1 MPTAENDERE
11 QVEQEVRLLGSTLR
25 ERAPRVLELVLER
38 TADAH
43 GELGPPVDESLERIC
58 VIATVT
64 VADWMSG
71 GRPEDGMDAA
81 QEAFELFGQLAAH
94 RAAPLHEVTKRCLRW
109 RDSVADAL
117 REIAVHAGVSDRA
130 RRRALA
136 MAQATLDVTL
146 VRMCEV
152 FEQERIR
159 VEAELDSRGE
169 QLAYLATHDQ
179 LTGLPNRTLIVDRAE
194 QMLGRARRNGSPVA
208 VLHVNIDNFTVINDT
223 LGHAAGDELL
233 RGVAARLDG
242 LVRDSDAL
250 GRLGGD
256 EFVVVAEEASLDAGA
271 DLIAERLL
279 EALHTP
285 FPVGSTELAV
295 TASIGVATG
304 VRNSAEELIGDAEI
318 ASHRAKVEGKDRC
331 VTFESGMQDV
341 VARQAALEQDLRA
354 ALERDEFFLV
364 YQPTMDLRGMVPT
377 GVEALIRWTSPT
389 RGLVQPNDF
398 IPELEQSGL
407 IVPVGRWVLEHAC
420 AQAAEWH
427 RAGQPVGVAVN
438 VSARQLDG
446 DEFVSV
452 VENAIATSGID
463 PSALTLEITETAL
476 MRNTQETARRLHA
489 IKEIGVRIAIDDFG
503 TGYSS
508 LSHLQRFPVDALK
521 IDRSFLSQLADNP
534 EGETLLRTLVQLG
547 KALSI
552 ETLAEGIERDQELAL
567 LQEEDCD
574 SGQGY
579 LFARPLD
586 AEEAARFLREWPGRR
601 LGERP
606 AAKGRRA
613 PRRGKRTHAAHQDGA
628 PVVDLGS

>member
-1 MPTAENDERE
+1 MPVPQNDERE
-11 QVEQEVRLLGSTLR
+11 QIEQEVRLLGSTLR

-38 TADAH
+38 TAEAH
-43 GELGPPVDESLERIC
+43 GELDPQVDESLARIC
-58 VIATVT
+58 TIATVT

-109 RDSVADAL
+109 RDSVADTL
-117 REIAVHAGVSDRA
+117 REIAAHVGLSDRA
-130 RRRALA
+130 RRRALT
-136 MAQATLDVTL
+136 MTQATLDVTL

-152 FEQERIR
+152 FEQERGR

-169 QLAYLATHDQ
+169 QLAFLATHDQ

-208 VLHVNIDNFTVINDT
+208 VLHVNIDNFTLINDT

-256 EFVVVAEEASLDAGA
+256 EFAVVAEEASLDAGA

-279 EALHTP
+279 EALRTP
-285 FPVGSTELAV
+285 FPVGSTQLAV

-304 VRNSAEELIGDAEI
+304 VRSSAEELIGDAEI
-318 ASHRAKVEGKDRC
+318 AAHRAKVEGKDRC
-331 VTFESGMQDV
+331 VMFESGMQDV
-341 VARQAALEQDLRA
+341 VQRQAALEQDLRL
-354 ALERDEFFLV
+354 ALEREEFFLV

-377 GVEALIRWTSPT
+377 GVEALIRWNSPT

-398 IPELEQSGL
+398 IPQLEQSGL

-420 AQAAEWH
+420 TQAAAWH
-427 RAGQPVGVAVN
+427 AAGQPVGVAVN

-452 VENAIATSGID
+452 VERAIATS
-463 PSALTLEITETAL
+463 E
-476 MRNTQETARRLHA
+476 H
-489 IKEIGVRIAIDDFG
+489 
-503 TGYSS
+503 
-508 LSHLQRFPVDALK
+508 
-521 IDRSFLSQLADNP
+521 
-534 EGETLLRTLVQLG
+534 
-547 KALSI
+547 
-552 ETLAEGIERDQELAL
+552 
-567 LQEEDCD
+567 
-574 SGQGY
+574 
-579 LFARPLD
+579 RP
-586 AEEAARFLREWPGRR
+586 
-601 LGERP
+601 
-606 AAKGRRA
+606 RRA
-613 PRRGKRTHAAHQDGA
+613 DARDHRDRADAQRPRRRPGACTRSRSSACASRSTTSAPATPRSRTCSAS
-628 PVVDLGS
+628 PSTR